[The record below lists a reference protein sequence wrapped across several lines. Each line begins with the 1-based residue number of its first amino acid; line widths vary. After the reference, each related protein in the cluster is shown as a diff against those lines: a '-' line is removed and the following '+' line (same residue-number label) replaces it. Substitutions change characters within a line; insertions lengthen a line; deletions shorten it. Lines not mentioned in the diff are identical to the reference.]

1 MTNKCLGSIFCWLK
15 PRRHTSIDFRQSI
28 EMLEMMPRFRGV
40 PYKTPRD
47 DLRPHE
53 LVCQPG
59 SAELLEGQPSGPE
72 LLAHQAQLTSVF
84 QPDFDDLVEQPSS
97 SELLDHQPQL
107 TDLLKNQPTPAEL
120 LFSL

>member
-1 MTNKCLGSIFCWLK
+1 MANKCLGSIFCWLK
-15 PRRHTSIDFRQSI
+15 PRRNTSIDFRQSI

-40 PYKTPRD
+40 PYRTPRD

-59 SAELLEGQPSGPE
+59 SAELLEGYPSGPE
-72 LLAHQAQLTSVF
+72 LLDHQPSSVV
-84 QPDFDDLVEQPSS
+84 QPDFDALVEQPSS

-107 TDLLKNQPTPAEL
+107 TDLLKNQPTPADL
-120 LFSL
+120 LVSL